1 MGWFSPIKGHYP
13 SLSQIDK
20 TLPVKAGNTG
30 IERGMV
36 IEVTGEAGTT
46 NKDGE
51 FKIAASATAE
61 NVSLLFISLQDYQDA
76 QAGMAGTTGFD
87 GNVPAITEGNIT
99 IPAVAAGTP
108 TITGLALSM
117 EGEYETD
124 QYTGLANK
132 PVGTPLTVTNGK
144 FVEASTTGEN
154 PPAIVAYLTSGPY
167 SRWVNNATA
176 KPEGAPRG
184 QVTRQGKNVSVIR
197 FITK

>member
-13 SLSQIDK
+13 SLGQIDK

-36 IEVTGEAGTT
+36 IEVTTGT

-61 NVSLLFISLQDYQDA
+61 NVSLLFISLQDYKDA

-87 GNVPAITEGNIT
+87 GNVPQITEGNIT
-99 IPAVAAGTP
+99 IPAVDAGAP

-124 QYTGLANK
+124 QYTGLDGK
-132 PVGTPLTVTNGK
+132 PVGTPLTVANGQ
-144 FVEASTTGEN
+144 FVEASGN
-154 PPAIVAYLTSGPY
+154 DAVVVAYLTSGPY
-167 SRWVNNATA
+167 SRWVNNATQ
-176 KPEGAPRG
+176 KQQGA